1 MQGAQK
7 TQTDFKNAEIFS
19 FIFRIGKCL
28 EPDKRVKSFLDAENE
43 KIKMRCGLSNSGM
56 IAQGNKALDKVRA
69 LT

>member
-1 MQGAQK
+1 MPRARQVSEK
-7 TQTDFKNAEIFS
+7 
-19 FIFRIGKCL
+19 
-28 EPDKRVKSFLDAENE
+28 FLDAENE